1 MPRPETEITWDGPV
15 ADLAR
20 ALRDIRARAGSPAY
34 RKMAEN
40 AHVSASV
47 LADAAHGIR
56 CPTWDVVKAYI
67 VVCGEKDDTG
77 WRLLWDKARAQK
89 AVSGR
94 VPSRRRPASPPA
106 ETGTTPHRLPA
117 ARRVTL
123 PPDPWQ
129 ERTAAGYVRQLRAL
143 RAWAGNPGVKDIARA
158 GVELGLL
165 HDPGE
170 SRWRGDLVPSS
181 TVYDAL
187 NPKRTKLPWLKIAQM
202 VAHACGAD
210 VDIWTAAWQDIAMR
224 DFDAVN
230 PPLPPA
236 DADGSQAPQAAPRR
250 NIRLVG

>member
-1 MPRPETEITWDGPV
+1 MPRPETEITWPGPV

-20 ALRDIRARAGSPAY
+20 ALRDIRARAGGPAY

-67 VVCGEKDDTG
+67 LVCGEKDDTG
-77 WRLLWDKARAQK
+77 WRLLWDEARAQK

-94 VPSRRRPASPPA
+94 TSSRRRAAPPPPGA
-106 ETGTTPHRLPA
+106 GTAPHRLPA
-117 ARRVTL
+117 ARRM
-123 PPDPWQ
+123 PPAPDPWQ
-129 ERTAAGYVRQLRAL
+129 ARTAVGYVRQLRAL
-143 RAWAGNPGVKDIARA
+143 RAWADNPGVRDIARA

-187 NPKRTKLPWLKIAQM
+187 NPKRTTLPRLQIAQM
-202 VAHACGAD
+202 IAHACGAD
-210 VDIWTAAWQDIAMR
+210 VDIWTAAWRDIAMR
-224 DFDAVN
+224 AFDAEN
-230 PPLPPA
+230 PPLPTA
-236 DADGSQAPQAAPRR
+236 DADGSPAPQPAPRR
-250 NIRLVG
+250 NMRLVG